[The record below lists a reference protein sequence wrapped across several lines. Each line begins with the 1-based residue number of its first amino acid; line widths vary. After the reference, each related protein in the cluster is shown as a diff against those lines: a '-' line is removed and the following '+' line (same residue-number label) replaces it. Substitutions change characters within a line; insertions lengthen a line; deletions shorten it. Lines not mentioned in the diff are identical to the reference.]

1 MTSGTDQGLEAT
13 TAATAPAVLRR
24 TKKPAAQAGSNR
36 GTTASAAIYR
46 ILRDDIVSMRRKPG
60 EPIVEKQIAQAQGV
74 SRTPVREALLRLAD
88 ERLID
93 IFPQSGTFVSRIPV
107 AALPEAILIRKALEQ
122 ATVRYAAEQ
131 ASPAQVARLH
141 ASLEAQREAL
151 EAGDAQRFHDA
162 DEAFHALIATVAGYP
177 GFWTLTQQ
185 VKIQVDRFRRLTLPV
200 PGRMK
205 FVIDQHTAIVDAIA
219 AHDAER
225 AAEMMTIH
233 LDDLRASIENTR
245 VSNPCYFYE
254 SED

>member
-1 MTSGTDQGLEAT
+1 MTSDMEQRAGG
-13 TAATAPAVLRR
+13 TAPALLRR
-24 TKKPAAQAGSNR
+24 MKKATVPAASGR
-36 GTTASAAIYR
+36 GTTASAMIYR
-46 ILRDDIVSMRRKPG
+46 ALRDDIVSMRRKPG
-60 EPIVEKQIAQAQGV
+60 EPIIEKQIAQAQGV

-122 ATVRYAAEQ
+122 ATVRYAAQQ
-131 ASPAQVARLH
+131 AGPAQIALLRANLEVQHRT
-141 ASLEAQREAL
+141 LEAE
-151 EAGDAQRFHDA
+151 DAQEFHEA

-185 VKIQVDRFRRLTLPV
+185 VKVQVDRFRRLTLPV

-219 AHDAER
+219 AHDGER
-225 AAEMMTIH
+225 AVEMMTIH

-245 VSNPCYFYE
+245 ISNPYYFYE
-254 SED
+254 SEE